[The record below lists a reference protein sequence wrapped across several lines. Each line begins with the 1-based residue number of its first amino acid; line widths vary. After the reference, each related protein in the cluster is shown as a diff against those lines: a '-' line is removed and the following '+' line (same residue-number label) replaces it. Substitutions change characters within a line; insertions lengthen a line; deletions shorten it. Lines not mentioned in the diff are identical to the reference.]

1 MSQSMQKPSR
11 PRAHRSRQPI
21 ILDGKELDAAAVA
34 AQRAAQRA
42 RARMAKTLLIALGVG
57 LVLIFSVSFWM
68 SRTVSADA
76 GIALFLLPAAL
87 LFAVVY
93 FMNNYW
99 QWRILQVLDLRCPHC
114 EQPLGGEIHWTQ
126 RPGYRCP
133 HCGKDAIATARQL
146 GDG

>member
-1 MSQSMQKPSR
+1 MQKPSR
-11 PRAHRSRQPI
+11 IGAHRSRQPI
-21 ILDGKELDAAAVA
+21 ILDGKELDAVAVA

-42 RARMAKTLLIALGVG
+42 RARMAKTLLVALGVG
-57 LVLIFSVSFWM
+57 LVLIFSGSFWV
-68 SRTVSADA
+68 SRTISADA
-76 GIALFLLPAAL
+76 GIAFFLLPAAL
-87 LFAVVY
+87 LFAGVY

-99 QWRILQVLDLRCPHC
+99 QWRILQVLDLHCPHC

-126 RPGYRCP
+126 QPGYRCP

>member
-1 MSQSMQKPSR
+1 
-11 PRAHRSRQPI
+11 
-21 ILDGKELDAAAVA
+21 
-34 AQRAAQRA
+34 
-42 RARMAKTLLIALGVG
+42 MAKILLTGLGVG
-57 LVLIFSVSFWM
+57 LVLIFFGSFWV

-76 GIALFLLPAAL
+76 GIVLFLLPAAL

-99 QWRILQVLDLRCPHC
+99 QWRILQILDLHCPHC
-114 EQPLGGEIHWTQ
+114 QQPLGGAIHWTQ

-146 GDG
+146 GEG